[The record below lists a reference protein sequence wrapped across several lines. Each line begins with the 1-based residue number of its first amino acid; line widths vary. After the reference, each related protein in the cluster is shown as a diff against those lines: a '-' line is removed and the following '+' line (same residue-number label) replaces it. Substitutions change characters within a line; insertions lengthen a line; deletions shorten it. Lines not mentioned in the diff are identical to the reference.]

1 MSEDDCECRGEEL
14 LVLELS
20 GSWDANKSYN
30 RLLSVGF
37 LRRYFNGKIS
47 MQEPDFDISVTY
59 PKECDFLENV
69 DKWNKTSP
77 SQYQK

>member
-1 MSEDDCECRGEEL
+1 
-14 LVLELS
+14 
-20 GSWDANKSYN
+20 
-30 RLLSVGF
+30 
-37 LRRYFNGKIS
+37 